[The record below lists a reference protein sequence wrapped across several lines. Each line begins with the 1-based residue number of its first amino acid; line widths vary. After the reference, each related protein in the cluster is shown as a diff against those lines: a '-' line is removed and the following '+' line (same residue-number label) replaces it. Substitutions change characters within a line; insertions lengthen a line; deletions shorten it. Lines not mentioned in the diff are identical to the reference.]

1 MRLLFHLTNKKKIM
15 IHDQLWPFAKKI
27 KETKIPKKNIK
38 IEDYGWP
45 KNPLS
50 EETTK
55 KDISSH

>member
-1 MRLLFHLTNKKKIM
+1 M

-55 KDISSH
+55 KDTSSHQ